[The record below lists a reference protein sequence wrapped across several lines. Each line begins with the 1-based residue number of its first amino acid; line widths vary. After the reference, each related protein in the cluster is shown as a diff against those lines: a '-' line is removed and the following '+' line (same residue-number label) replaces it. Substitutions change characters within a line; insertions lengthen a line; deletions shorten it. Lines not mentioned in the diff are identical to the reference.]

1 MYDKVLLNIVVV
13 VWWLH
18 QVQHFCDPMDYSP
31 PGSSVHSISQ
41 ARILDWLPFPSP
53 GDLPDPGIKPASP
66 ALTGRFFTIEPPGK
80 PQLNLAVLKF
90 SHYSRKN
97 KQNKQKQKKQA
108 KQSKTIP
115 QVKTKSQYPYPNR
128 VLFESPSIHLHIQ
141 SCSQH
146 HFMSCLLLTCYF
158 KLGSQDSIKL
168 SQCPKS
174 FMWSKIF
181 KALLI
186 SRKFL
191 EVFLSQEFPDAWYF
205 SSCFTYSEASKVNDN
220 LKKKKALDSYLFLA
234 LL

>member
-1 MYDKVLLNIVVV
+1 MSNTFVTPWTIA
-13 VWWLH
+13 H
-18 QVQHFCDPMDYSP
+18 QAPL
-31 PGSSVHSISQ
+31 SIAFPRQ
-41 ARILDWLPFPSP
+41 EYWTGLPFPSP

-66 ALTGRFFTIEPPGK
+66 ALAGRLFTIEPPGK

-97 KQNKQKQKKQA
+97 KQNKQTKKQA

-115 QVKTKSQYPYPNR
+115 QVKTKSQYPYPHH
-128 VLFESPSIHLHIQ
+128 VLFESPSIHLHIH

-191 EVFLSQEFPDAWYF
+191 EVFHRSFLMPD
-205 SSCFTYSEASKVNDN
+205 TLVHV
-220 LKKKKALDSYLFLA
+220 
-234 LL
+234 LLTQKLPK

>member
-41 ARILDWLPFPSP
+41 ARILDWVAISFSRGPSWP
-53 GDLPDPGIKPASP
+53 RDQTCISCIDRQILYHWATREAS
-66 ALTGRFFTIEPPGK
+66 
-80 PQLNLAVLKF
+80 VKF
-90 SHYSRKN
+90 SSSQIFSLFK
-97 KQNKQKQKKQA
+97 KKQA

-220 LKKKKALDSYLFLA
+220 LKKKKH
-234 LL
+234 